1 MLLTAFV
8 KITFSGYFV
17 QLVITK
23 NKKSYIQF
31 CVPTDMGRMYCWV
44 WIYVWTSIYI
54 YTSLWMCFILK
65 LFLYCLEYIL
75 YKITR
80 YFILQISMFIKTK
93 LCMNLSTHLYPFILH
108 VPSQNTNVH
117 SSMTF
122 PSYMQIK
129 LSVMTYLSQYGH
141 LLQKSE

>member
-23 NKKSYIQF
+23 NKKSNILFY
-31 CVPTDMGRMYCWV
+31 VPTDMSKMYCWV
-44 WIYVWTSIYI
+44 WIYVWTSFYI

-75 YKITR
+75 YKNAVFHITDFNVYQNKIMYESINSSLPFYPPR
-80 YFILQISMFIKTK
+80 ALSKHKCPFFNDISQ
-93 LCMNLSTHLYPFILH
+93 LYANKIVCYDIPVAI
-108 VPSQNTNVH
+108 
-117 SSMTF
+117 
-122 PSYMQIK
+122 
-129 LSVMTYLSQYGH
+129 
-141 LLQKSE
+141 